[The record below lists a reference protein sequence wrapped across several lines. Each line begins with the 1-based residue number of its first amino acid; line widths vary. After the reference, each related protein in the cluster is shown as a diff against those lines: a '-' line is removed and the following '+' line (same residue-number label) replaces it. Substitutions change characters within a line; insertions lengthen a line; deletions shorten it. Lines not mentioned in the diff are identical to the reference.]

1 VWVQPTN
8 PCYEVV
14 VADEHLVS
22 HAGIGLLAELADRLG
37 LTLALGQFA
46 GPSGGRARRHQP
58 ARVLRDL
65 IVMLADGGD
74 CLSDLRLVG
83 GHRALLGPVASIP
96 TAWRVVEQLARTG
109 EDGLAGLRAARAA
122 ARARAWR
129 AGAAPTGRLVLDL
142 DATLIDAHTDRKQG
156 AAGSYKHTF
165 GFHPLACYLDRGD
178 GRGEALAAILRPGN
192 AGANDAADHVAV
204 LELALAQLPTR
215 PRRSRR
221 VLVRS
226 DSAGATG
233 EFVWHLHQRRLRFS
247 VGLPI
252 DTHVREAVLSL
263 SQAAWTP
270 AIDADGRRRD
280 GAWVAEATG
289 WLDLTA
295 WPPGT
300 RAICRKERPHPGA
313 KPRFVDADGNRY
325 QVFATDQS
333 DRDLARLELR
343 HRRHARVE
351 DRIRAAKATG
361 LANLPFDAWRRNAV
375 WLELVLAAQDL
386 TCWAQTLLLDGEL
399 ALAEPKRLRT
409 RLLHTAGRL
418 VAHARRLILRLP
430 ATWPWAAALAT
441 AFARLR
447 TLLPT
452 RGRPS

>member
-1 VWVQPTN
+1 VRVQATKPR
-8 PCYEVV
+8 YEVV
-14 VADEHLVS
+14 VADERLVS
-22 HAGIGLLAELADRLG
+22 HAGVGLLAELADRVG
-37 LTLALGQFA
+37 LTAAVDRFA
-46 GPSGGRARRHQP
+46 ARSRGRARRHEP

-74 CLSDLRLVG
+74 CLSDLRLLAG
-83 GHRALLGPVASIP
+83 CGQLLGPVASVP
-96 TAWRVVEQLARTG
+96 TAWRVVERLAQAG
-109 EDGLAGLRAARAA
+109 EDGLAGLRAARAQ
-122 ARARAWR
+122 ARARAWQ
-129 AGAAPTGRLVLDL
+129 AGAAPAGRWILDI
-142 DATLIDAHTDRKQG
+142 DATLVDAHTDRKQG
-156 AAGSYKHTF
+156 AACSYKHTF
-165 GFHPLACYLDRGD
+165 GFHPLACWLDRGD
-178 GRGEALAAILRPGN
+178 GRGEALAGILRPGS

-204 LELALAQLPTR
+204 LELALAQLPAR

-233 EFVWHLHQRRLRFS
+233 EFVWHLHRRRPRFS

-252 DTHVREAVLSL
+252 DAHVRQAVLGL
-263 SQAAWTP
+263 PEAAWTP
-270 AIDADGRRRD
+270 AVDADGRRRD

-295 WPPGT
+295 GPPGT

-313 KPRFVDADGNRY
+313 RPRFVDADGNRY
-325 QVFATDQS
+325 QVFATDQPG
-333 DRDLARLELR
+333 RDLARLELR

-418 VAHARRLILRLP
+418 VAHARRLVLRLP
-430 ATWPWAAALAT
+430 AAWPWAAALAT

-447 TLLPT
+447 TLPPPP
-452 RGRPS
+452 G

>member
-1 VWVQPTN
+1 VRVQATKPR
-8 PCYEVV
+8 YEVV
-14 VADEHLVS
+14 VADERLVS
-22 HAGIGLLAELADRLG
+22 HAGVGLLAELADRVG
-37 LTLALGQFA
+37 LTTAVDRFA
-46 GPSGGRARRHQP
+46 ARSRGRARHEP

-74 CLSDLRLVG
+74 CLSDLRLLAG
-83 GHRALLGPVASIP
+83 CGQLLGPVASVP
-96 TAWRVVEQLARTG
+96 TAWRVVERLAQAG
-109 EDGLAGLRAARAA
+109 EDGLAGLRAARAQ
-122 ARARAWR
+122 ARARAWH
-129 AGAAPTGRLVLDL
+129 AGAAPAGRWILDI
-142 DATLIDAHTDRKQG
+142 DATLVDAHTDRKQG
-156 AAGSYKHTF
+156 AAGSYTHTF
-165 GFHPLACYLDRGD
+165 GFHPLACWLDRGD
-178 GRGEALAAILRPGN
+178 GRAEALAGILRPGS

-204 LELALAQLPTR
+204 LELALAQLPAR

-233 EFVWHLHQRRLRFS
+233 EFVWHLHRRRLRFS

-252 DTHVREAVLSL
+252 DAHVRQAVLGL
-263 SQAAWTP
+263 PEAAWTQ
-270 AIDADGRRRD
+270 AVDADGRRRD

-313 KPRFVDADGNRY
+313 RPRFVDPDGNRY
-325 QVFATDQS
+325 QVFATDQPG
-333 DRDLARLELR
+333 RDLARLELR

-361 LANLPFDAWRRNAV
+361 LANLPFDAWRCNAV

-386 TCWAQTLLLDGEL
+386 TCWAQKLLLDGEL

-418 VAHARRLILRLP
+418 AMGSHPGDRVR
-430 ATWPWAAALAT
+430 
-441 AFARLR
+441 RLR

-452 RGRPS
+452 PG